1 MGPGDFVQKV
11 LISGIV
17 FTVIAAA
24 LMMGIAYI
32 GYSSEVMHTNLRR
45 IMTGG
50 LAIVCLVG
58 AVAVLIIFF
67 PHLLAQFVD
76 SVIAFVSR

>member
-1 MGPGDFVQKV
+1 MGPGEYVQKV
-11 LISGIV
+11 LISGIA

-32 GYSSEVMHTNLRR
+32 GYSSEVMHSNLRR

-50 LAIVCLVG
+50 LALVCLLG
-58 AVAVLIIFF
+58 AAAALIIFF
-67 PHLLAQFVD
+67 PHLMAQFID
-76 SVIAFVSR
+76 SIAAFVSR